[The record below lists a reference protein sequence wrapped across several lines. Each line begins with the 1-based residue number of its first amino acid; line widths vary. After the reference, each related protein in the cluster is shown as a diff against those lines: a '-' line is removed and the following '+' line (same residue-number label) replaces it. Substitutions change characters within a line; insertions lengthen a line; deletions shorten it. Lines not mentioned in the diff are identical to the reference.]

1 MFFWNISG
9 MEEISPSGTSYLNR
23 TEASY
28 VEKIVTHLL
37 KMGVNNSQIGVITP
51 YDGQKK
57 YVSEHMR
64 RAGSLAA
71 SVYEEIEVNSVDA
84 FQGREKE
91 IILVSCVR
99 SSESQGIG
107 FLADPRRL
115 NVALT
120 RARLGLVLLGNARVL
135 SKNPVS

>member
-1 MFFWNISG
+1 M
-9 MEEISPSGTSYLNR
+9 
-23 TEASY
+23 
-28 VEKIVTHLL
+28 EKIVTHLI
-37 KMGVNNSQIGVITP
+37 KMGVSSSQIGVITP

-57 YVSEHMR
+57 YVGDHMR

-120 RARLGLVLLGNARVL
+120 RARLGLVLLGNGRVL
-135 SKNPVS
+135 SKNPVSTFALIIRFIVRSTI